1 MVDPKRWR
9 SILRYGLLG
18 GQLLAFASAQAT
30 FASAKVRQG
39 FSFDGV
45 GHLVFAP
52 GAGIDGLQQLTV
64 DAWVKH
70 NSLPPNRIERYV
82 TLGGEKAVLRYDAV
96 NGPAQLHFYMR
107 INGELQHIRVDNVL
121 QVGVFHHVA
130 GSYDGA
136 PSCAGIWTASR
147 WAAYR

>member
-1 MVDPKRWR
+1 MVR
-9 SILRYGLLG
+9 
-18 GQLLAFASAQAT
+18 AT
-30 FASAKVRQG
+30 S
-39 FSFDGV
+39 
-45 GHLVFAP
+45 P

-70 NSLPPNRIERYV
+70 NSLPPNRIERYG

-136 PSCAGIWTASR
+136 PSGAGIWTASR

>member
-1 MVDPKRWR
+1 MVR
-9 SILRYGLLG
+9 
-18 GQLLAFASAQAT
+18 AT
-30 FASAKVRQG
+30 S
-39 FSFDGV
+39 
-45 GHLVFAP
+45 P